1 MAIIITKG
9 PDTFGQRPV
18 LSGWCLS
25 VLGMRILHTSDWHVG
40 RTFHGVDLLADQAR
54 VLGAIAALVAAHHV
68 DVVVL
73 AGDVYDRAVPSGEA
87 VGVCMRALESI
98 RAAGAVIV
106 ATSGNHDS
114 AARLGAAASFAAAGG
129 LHLRTRVA
137 ELDAPV
143 LLADEHGEVAF
154 YGVPFL
160 EPDTARHALQQP
172 GARTHAAVLGAAMD
186 RVRADRAARSGT
198 RGAGLRSVVLAHAF
212 VVGAEA
218 AGSERSISVGGVETV
233 PATVFDGVDYVA
245 LGHLHSPQ
253 TLTERVRYSGSPLPY
268 SFGERNHRKAVWLVD
283 LDATGLAKVRELALP
298 VVRGLSEIEGT
309 LPQLLENPEFAD
321 AEANYVS
328 AVLTDEVRPLDAM
341 RRLRE
346 RFPGAVHLD
355 WRRPA
360 GHQALRY
367 VERVRGRSDAQVAR
381 SFLTDVRSQPGAAE
395 SRWVESAFAA
405 ASSGPPP

>member
-1 MAIIITKG
+1 
-9 PDTFGQRPV
+9 
-18 LSGWCLS
+18 
-25 VLGMRILHTSDWHVG
+25 
-40 RTFHGVDLLADQAR
+40 
-54 VLGAIAALVAAHHV
+54 
-68 DVVVL
+68 
-73 AGDVYDRAVPSGEA
+73 EA

-114 AARLGAAASFAAAGG
+114 AARLGATGSFAAAGG

-137 ELDAPV
+137 ELDTPV

-160 EPDTARHALQQP
+160 EPDTARHALAQP

-186 RVRADRAARSGT
+186 RVRDDLAARSGT

-212 VVGAEA
+212 VVGAQA

-283 LDATGLAKVRELALP
+283 LDATGLAEVRELALP

-321 AEANYVS
+321 AQANYVS
-328 AVLTDEVRPLDAM
+328 AVLTDEVRPLEAM
-341 RRLRE
+341 RRLQE
-346 RFPGAVHLD
+346 RFPGAVHLE

-395 SRWVESAFAA
+395 ARWVESAFAA
-405 ASSGPPP
+405 AGAGPPP